1 MILYY
6 SDSFPISQITFMVC
20 IHSAPTLVFDIVIIV
35 FIQAYLLLSF
45 FINLNFVD
53 STTTEEPTTTS
64 TEVDVTM
71 TMGTTTSTEVDV
83 AVRVDDST
91 TTLSGTD
98 VTGE

>member
-1 MILYY
+1 
-6 SDSFPISQITFMVC
+6 MVC